1 MINRKCILAIEWT
14 YLWIPLCLI
23 RRNYGLISAISRKW
37 QRKSLVGFRLINRR
51 FMPTM
56 KWTYLW
62 FSGQLA
68 IIRPRQCNTHTN
80 ISRNAKFH
88 HFIRF
93 LVALHV
99 FYKHNV
105 DKHTGDEIFVN
116 IFGYRQKYWP
126 WEIFDYVWRKL
137 SSWNVILSSPL
148 GGGGRKFDK

>member
-68 IIRPRQCNTHTN
+68 IIRPSQCNTHTN
-80 ISRNAKFH
+80 ISPNAKFH

-99 FYKHNV
+99 FFISI
-105 DKHTGDEIFVN
+105 TFISILGMRFSSIFLAISRN
-116 IFGYRQKYWP
+116 IDLERYLTMCEENFHL
-126 WEIFDYVWRKL
+126 ET
-137 SSWNVILSSPL
+137 
-148 GGGGRKFDK
+148 